1 MLLFNKQKYLHGLL
15 FGVFIASC
23 SFEPAWIA
31 KDNKTKILWQ
41 RVDIKEPITSNEFRL
56 NRYLASRI
64 GDAKDAEFSLEYELF
79 TETKRTALSFDGKA
93 YRIRILGE
101 IKFSL
106 LHSEKDTVLLS
117 SSVKDS
123 LGYSDAILAVTDQA
137 SERDA
142 YKRLMVL
149 LGDRMVD
156 ELLSSKIMNDET

>member
-1 MLLFNKQKYLHGLL
+1 MLLFNKKKYLLALL
-15 FGVFIASC
+15 VNIFTASC

-31 KDNKTKILWQ
+31 KDNKIKTIWQ
-41 RVDIKEPITSNEFRL
+41 RVDIKEPITNNEFHL
-56 NRYLASRI
+56 NRYLVSRI
-64 GDAKDAEFSLEYELF
+64 GYAKDAKFFLEYELS
-79 TETKRTALSFDGKA
+79 TESKRTALSFDGKS

-101 IKFSL
+101 VKFSL
-106 LHSEKDTVLLS
+106 IHNGKDTIVFS

-149 LGDRMVD
+149 LGDRIID

>member
-1 MLLFNKQKYLHGLL
+1 MLLFNKQNYLLALL

-23 SFEPAWIA
+23 DFEPAWIA
-31 KDNKTKILWQ
+31 KDNKIKVLWQ
-41 RVDIKEPITSNEFRL
+41 KVNLKEPITSNEFRL

-79 TETKRTALSFDGKA
+79 TETKRTALSYDGKA
-93 YRIRILGE
+93 YRFRILGE

-149 LGDRMVD
+149 LGDRIVD

>member
-1 MLLFNKQKYLHGLL
+1 MLLFDKKKYIFSILVS
-15 FGVFIASC
+15 VFIAGC

-31 KDNKTKILWQ
+31 GNNKAKTFWQKIDL
-41 RVDIKEPITSNEFRL
+41 KEPITSNEFRL

-64 GDAKDAEFSLEYELF
+64 GDAEDAEFFLEYELF

-101 IKFSL
+101 VKFSL
-106 LHSEKDTVLLS
+106 LHSEKDTILLS

>member
-1 MLLFNKQKYLHGLL
+1 MLLFNKQNYLLALL

-23 SFEPAWIA
+23 AFEPAWIA
-31 KDNKTKILWQ
+31 KDNKIKILWQ
-41 RVDIKEPITSNEFRL
+41 RVDLREPITSNEFRL

-64 GDAKDAEFSLEYELF
+64 GDAEDAEFFLEYELF

-93 YRIRILGE
+93 NRIRILGE
-101 IKFSL
+101 VKFSL
-106 LHSEKDTVLLS
+106 IHSEKDTILLS

>member
-1 MLLFNKQKYLHGLL
+1 MLLFNKQKYLLSLL
-15 FGVFIASC
+15 FGLFIASC

-41 RVDIKEPITSNEFRL
+41 KVSLKEPSTNSEFSF
-56 NRYLASRI
+56 NRYLTSRI
-64 GDAKDAEFSLEYELF
+64 GAAKDAEFFLDYEIF

-149 LGDRMVD
+149 LGDRIVA

>member
-1 MLLFNKQKYLHGLL
+1 MLLFNQQKYLLALL
-15 FGVFIASC
+15 LSAFIASC
-23 SFEPAWIA
+23 SFEPAWIT
-31 KDNKTKILWQ
+31 KDNKIKILWQ
-41 RVDIKEPITSNEFRL
+41 RVDIKDPTTSNEFRL

-64 GDAKDAEFSLEYELF
+64 GDANDTDFFLEYELF

-93 YRIRILGE
+93 YRIRISGE
-101 IKFSL
+101 VKFNL
-106 LHSEKDTVLLS
+106 LNSGKDMILFS

-123 LGYSDAILAVTDQA
+123 LSYSDAILTVTDQA

-149 LGDRMVD
+149 LGDRIVD

>member
-1 MLLFNKQKYLHGLL
+1 MLLFNKQNYLLALL

-23 SFEPAWIA
+23 TFEPAWIA
-31 KDNKTKILWQ
+31 KDNKTKVLWQ

-64 GDAKDAEFSLEYELF
+64 GVAKDAEFFLEYELS
-79 TETKRTALSFDGKA
+79 TETQRTALSFDGKA

-101 IKFSL
+101 VKFSL
-106 LHSEKDTVLLS
+106 LRNGKDTIMFR

-149 LGDRMVD
+149 LGDRIVD

>member
-1 MLLFNKQKYLHGLL
+1 MLLFNKQNYLLALL

-23 SFEPAWIA
+23 DFEPAWIA
-31 KDNKTKILWQ
+31 KDNKIKILWQ
-41 RVDIKEPITSNEFRL
+41 KVNLKEPITSNEFRL
-56 NRYLASRI
+56 NRYLTSRI
-64 GDAKDAEFSLEYELF
+64 GDAKDAKFSLEYELF